1 MRTRDG
7 MTNIRKLKHII
18 IITKKNQKNKALYCI
33 NYFVT
38 IIQNSVL
45 KRFVFKHLGFFLMK
59 DYMRS
64 FLERLEK
71 MTKTSHKHIDQSHV
85 YTYYCFLQIPSSSS
99 VMTCKFLWLLQTWGN
114 LLSNQFHMYSVRF
127 EKAFHWLAFDC
138 IESCLCSSRYTV
150 TALGTLNT
158 FMSQCIINLA
168 PSFLSGDLKYFL
180 SGGLKHQPNR
190 RSEYSA
196 AT

>member
-1 MRTRDG
+1 MHV
-7 MTNIRKLKHII
+7 LKWRLNSNENKRWHDKHKKIE
-18 IITKKNQKNKALYCI
+18 THYHYHKKNQKNKALYCI

-127 EKAFHWLAFDC
+127 EKAFHWLAFAALKAVC
-138 IESCLCSSRYTV
+138 APLATLLQHLAHWIHSCHSV
-150 TALGTLNT
+150 
-158 FMSQCIINLA
+158 
-168 PSFLSGDLKYFL
+168 
-180 SGGLKHQPNR
+180 
-190 RSEYSA
+190 
-196 AT
+196 